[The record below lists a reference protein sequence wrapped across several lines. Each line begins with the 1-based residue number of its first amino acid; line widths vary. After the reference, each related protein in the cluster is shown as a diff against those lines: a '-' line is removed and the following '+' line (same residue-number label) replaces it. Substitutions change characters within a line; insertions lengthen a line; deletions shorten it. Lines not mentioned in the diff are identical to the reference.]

1 MKKLYLLSVLS
12 GLLAIGGCQNERELH
27 LLDNG
32 EQNGQPHLLST
43 SSLKKYDVPPGAAV
57 PGEVIIKITDEVEQS
72 LIQAQFG
79 EVQLNSV
86 PSPMGAALQSIRAKS
101 VTRLFPPAGEF
112 EERTRKEGLHLWFT
126 VYFDKEVEVS
136 GAMQALDNVE
146 GVEIV
151 EFNPVVVL
159 ASANQP
165 RTFTDLLG
173 ATEDYLKRDSK
184 MPFNDPLLKEQW
196 HYNNV
201 GAGVAAGVMGSDIN
215 LFKAWE
221 ISTGKPNVIVCVV
234 DGGVDVD
241 HPDLADNMWVN
252 QAELNGAPG
261 VDDDKNGFVD
271 DINGYCF
278 VTNQG
283 NLRPDEDAHGTHVA
297 GTIAAKNNN
306 GVGVAGIAGGN
317 GDPNTG
323 VRIMSAAIF
332 REGARQGGNGP
343 AAIKYGADNGAVIS
357 QNSWGYPYRSG
368 IFTTPTSLKV
378 AIDYFVKYAGTDGKG
393 NQRPDS
399 PMKGGVVLFAA
410 GNDGLEF
417 TSQPSA
423 YEGCIAVSAIG
434 TNFKR
439 ATYSNYG
446 DWVDI
451 SAPGG
456 DQMLYGTRAGVL
468 STTDKNAAHVNDWYS
483 YYQGTSMACPH
494 ASGVAALI
502 ASHFGGP
509 GYTNEDLKIRLFAS
523 VLPVD
528 IDRQNPSAAGRLGA
542 GYVDAYA
549 ALTLENRQKA
559 PESPKFN
566 DKKTKESVDFQ
577 EITLYW
583 NVPKDEDDGTPA
595 KYALYMSAKPLDANN
610 YKKDGALLTNP
621 LLGGRGLSVND
632 EMSFAVK
639 KLTPDKEY
647 HFALVAI
654 DRWMIASA
662 PSFISVKT
670 KKNNPPVVTNL
681 PQSPLVLLNILGKA
695 EYFLNVSEI
704 DGHKW
709 KYKLEDKSNSIGV
722 TQTGEGLKITIR
734 PLSPAGEYS
743 FKITLTDEL
752 GGSSEYSIPF
762 RIITV
767 AEPEFVKAFPTPTIG
782 TKETALS
789 LNLAEYVAP
798 QEYLTFTYKA
808 SSSNGSVASADVDE
822 TGKVTIKGYK
832 PGRTTISVE
841 VSNGHMS
848 STASFTVT
856 VVEDPT
862 LDVYSVWPLPMQKE
876 LNVWLN
882 SSHKKARIVLQ
893 SPTGAVVF
901 DKEVPADHTGLAKIN
916 TKKIAPGTYILRV
929 NVGNKPF
936 ERTVQKR

>member
-1 MKKLYLLSVLS
+1 MKKVYLLSVLF
-12 GLLAIGGCQNERELH
+12 GLLTVGGCQNEREVQYA
-27 LLDNG
+27 DNSQQK
-32 EQNGQPHLLST
+32 EQPNTSS
-43 SSLKKYDVPPGAAV
+43 SSLKMYNVPPGAAV
-57 PGEVIIKITDEVEQS
+57 PGEIIIKITDEVEQS
-72 LIQAQFG
+72 LTQAQLG
-79 EVQLNSV
+79 EVQMSSV
-86 PSPMGAALQSIRAKS
+86 PSSMGSALQSIKATAI
-101 VTRLFPPAGEF
+101 TRLFPPAGEF
-112 EERTRKEGLHLWFT
+112 EERSRKEGLHLWFI
-126 VYFDKEVEVS
+126 VRFDKGVEIS
-136 GAMQALDNVE
+136 RAMQALDSVD

-151 EFNPVVVL
+151 EFNPVIVP
-159 ASANQP
+159 ASANQHP
-165 RTFTDLLG
+165 AAINLLSS
-173 ATEDYLKRDSK
+173 TEDYLKRNAK

-196 HYNNV
+196 HYNNI
-201 GAGVAAGVMGSDIN
+201 GTGVPAGVMGSDIN

-221 ISTGKPNVIVCVV
+221 ISTGTPNVIVCVV

-252 QAELNGAPG
+252 QAEQNGTSG
-261 VDDDKNGFVD
+261 VDDDNNGFVD

-278 VTNQG
+278 VTDQG

-306 GVGVAGIAGGN
+306 GVGVAGVAGGN

-332 REGARQGGNGP
+332 REGAQGGNAA

-368 IFTTPTSLKV
+368 VYTTPNSLKV

-417 TSQPSA
+417 TSQPAA

-456 DQMLYGTRAGVL
+456 DQMLYGTKAGVL
-468 STTDKNAAHVNDWYS
+468 STTDKNAANVADWYT

-502 ASHFGGP
+502 VSHFGGP
-509 GYTNEDLKIRLFAS
+509 GFTSEDLKTRLLAS
-523 VLPVD
+523 ILPVD
-528 IDRQNPSAAGRLGA
+528 IDKINPGAAGRLGS

-549 ALTLENRQKA
+549 ALTLKNDQKA

-566 DKKTKESVDFQ
+566 SSKINANVNFTEL
-577 EITLYW
+577 TLFW
-583 NVPKDEDDGTPA
+583 NVPKDEDDGTA
-595 KYALYMSAKPLDANN
+595 DKYAVYMSTTPLNANN
-610 YKKDGALLTNP
+610 YKKEGELISNP
-621 LLGGRGLSVND
+621 LVGGKGLSVND
-632 EMSFAVK
+632 EVSFVVK

-654 DRWMIASA
+654 DRWNLFSA

-670 KKNNPPVVTNL
+670 KKNNPPVISNVPEN
-681 PQSPLVLLNILGKA
+681 PLVLLNILGKV
-695 EYFLNVSEI
+695 EYEFNISDP

-709 KYKLEDKSNSIGV
+709 QYTLEDKTNCVSVARIDK
-722 TQTGEGLKITIR
+722 GLKVTIR
-734 PLSPAGEYS
+734 PLSSAGEYS
-743 FKITLTDEL
+743 FNLKLTDEL
-752 GGSSEYSIPF
+752 KSSFTYTIPF
-762 RIITV
+762 RIVTV
-767 AEPEFVKAFPTPTIG
+767 TEPEFKKAFPTPTIG
-782 TKETALS
+782 AKGEGAS
-789 LNLAEYVAP
+789 LNLADYVTP
-798 QEYLTFTYKA
+798 QEFLTFTYKA
-808 SSSNGSVASADVDE
+808 SSSNGSVASADVDDK
-822 TGKVTIKGYK
+822 GKLTIKGYK

-848 STASFTVT
+848 SMASFSVT
-856 VVEDPT
+856 VVEDPS

-882 SSHKKARIVLQ
+882 PTHKKAHITLISV
-893 SPTGAVVF
+893 TGAVVL
-901 DKEVPADHTGLAKIN
+901 DKEVPADHTGVAKIN
-916 TKKIAPGTYILRV
+916 TSKVAPGTYTLKV
-929 NVGNKPF
+929 KTGGKPY
-936 ERTVQKR
+936 ERAVQKR